1 MYRSERAVPSIGI
14 VKWVAHMA
22 AALALIAVLLF
33 GVFGCA
39 FWRIGARLDQDG
51 GPPPAWLPAEAT
63 DLHLRGTG
71 LNLYFSGHVP
81 QSAIEAWATKRGLPL
96 ICLSDNDGGRL
107 PDLLGWRFSSVPFDF
122 SSFLQSPDGFPA
134 VPRVTAVLGPAYGD
148 AALHAAMGD
157 LVVMQKDTA
166 IALSGPPT
174 N

>member
-96 ICLSDNDGGRL
+96 KERRRGPVIVVDYGKVPLDRTNDSFRHDESLQSHLEDAEEIVWERRDTDGGGIIVHYI
-107 PDLLGWRFSSVPFDF
+107 PS
-122 SSFLQSPDGFPA
+122 LQVF
-134 VPRVTAVLGPAYGD
+134 YGD
-148 AALHAAMGD
+148 RAAW
-157 LVVMQKDTA
+157 
-166 IALSGPPT
+166 
-174 N
+174 